1 MKTLLIVLTALSLTA
16 CGTVAGI
23 GKDITKASEW
33 TQEKIKGTP
42 L

>member
-1 MKTLLIVLTALSLTA
+1 MKLIAVALTVLALSA
-16 CGTVAGI
+16 CSTVAGI

-33 TQEKIKGTP
+33 TQEKMKGTP

>member
-1 MKTLLIVLTALSLTA
+1 MKLLTAILLVLSLSA
-16 CGTVAGI
+16 CSTVAGI

-33 TQEKIKGTP
+33 TQEKMKGTP

>member
-1 MKTLLIVLTALSLTA
+1 MKTLLMVLTALSMTA
-16 CGTVAGI
+16 CGTVAGL